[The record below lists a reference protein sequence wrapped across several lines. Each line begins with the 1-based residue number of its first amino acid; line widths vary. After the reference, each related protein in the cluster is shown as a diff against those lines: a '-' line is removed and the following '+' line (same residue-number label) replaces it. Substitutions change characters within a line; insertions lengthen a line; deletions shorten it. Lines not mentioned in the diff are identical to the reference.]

1 MTSLYIVYI
10 YIPGN
15 PVGRDIFIP
24 EIMTQVG
31 LCDTEAEAVFIL
43 FAGVGDSDPENIENV
58 DMETLFEV
66 FELITGQSK
75 IYYKCHLRLIF

>member
-1 MTSLYIVYI
+1 
-10 YIPGN
+10 
-15 PVGRDIFIP
+15 
-24 EIMTQVG
+24 MTQVG
-31 LCDTEAEAVFIL
+31 LCDTEAEAVFVL

-75 IYYKCHLRLIF
+75 I